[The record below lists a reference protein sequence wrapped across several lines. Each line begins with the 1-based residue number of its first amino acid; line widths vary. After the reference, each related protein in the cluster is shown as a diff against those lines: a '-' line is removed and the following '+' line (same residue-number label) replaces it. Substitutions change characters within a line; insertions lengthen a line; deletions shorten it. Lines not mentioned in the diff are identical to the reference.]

1 MTKWLTLTKKG
12 KEGGGGVKGSIIEDF
27 IFYLSHKQTVLSRET
42 YQKSLVRG

>member
-1 MTKWLTLTKKG
+1 MTLTLTKKG
-12 KEGGGGVKGSIIEDF
+12 KEGGGVKGSIIEDF